1 MQRGCIACSSFALAL
16 PRFTMPSHCF
26 FWEPFFFSPFPFQLL
41 CGNRSESGMYRERR
55 KRAKLSLMRGIRILS
70 LRRFWVFGL
79 SDSLLFWF
87 FLAPRASIPDV
98 FFCCCCKTMSNR
110 NKRANLESLFR
121 RSALPV

>member
-26 FWEPFFFSPFPFQLL
+26 FWEPFFFSPSHFN
-41 CGNRSESGMYRERR
+41 CC
-55 KRAKLSLMRGIRILS
+55 AVTDLSPECIQRGVNGQNLRLMRGIRILL

-79 SDSLLFWF
+79 SDGLLFWF

-98 FFCCCCKTMSNR
+98 F
-110 NKRANLESLFR
+110 LL
-121 RSALPV
+121 LLL